1 MYRTSLEGQMYDPF
15 KDYTEVNPSKRDKPG
30 FLGRVK
36 KFLYDPEVEGEA
48 MKELFKK
55 ATDYLSPSSF
65 RATEYSE
72 ENPSLNESS
81 RSYSKKLKN
90 LGKWLWRNKWKI
102 VIGGLIA
109 GGLTFL
115 NRITYTVRPAGG
127 IPESWGL
134 KLTLNPILNPI
145 TYLLG
150 EGEVL
155 FAGLDGDYT
164 TVRVYIG
171 DELIGIFKNTDPFD
185 LIRSYVTK
193 SILRHLPLY
202 IAIGEAISFGIPYL
216 WKKSKKTR

>member
-1 MYRTSLEGQMYDPF
+1 
-15 KDYTEVNPSKRDKPG
+15 
-30 FLGRVK
+30 
-36 KFLYDPEVEGEA
+36 
-48 MKELFKK
+48 MKELFRKI
-55 ATDYLSPSSF
+55 TNYSSPSSF
-65 RATEYSE
+65 KVTEHSE
-72 ENPSLNESS
+72 DTSLNESS
-81 RSYSKKLKN
+81 KSYSKKLKN

-127 IPESWGL
+127 IPESWRL

-150 EGEVL
+150 EGEVY
-155 FAGLDGDYT
+155 FGGSHDDYT
-164 TVRVYIG
+164 TVKVYIG
-171 DELIGIFKNTDPFD
+171 DELIEIVKNTHPLD

>member
-1 MYRTSLEGQMYDPF
+1 MYDPF

-102 VIGGLIA
+102 VVGGLIA

-127 IPESWGL
+127 IPELVRPGIDGMVTKTFEPEEL
-134 KLTLNPILNPI
+134 
-145 TYLLG
+145 
-150 EGEVL
+150 
-155 FAGLDGDYT
+155 AGLIIELLENDVKREAFGKAGRK
-164 TVRVYIG
+164 RV
-171 DELIGIFKNTDPFD
+171 EQ
-185 LIRSYVTK
+185 
-193 SILRHLPLY
+193 
-202 IAIGEAISFGIPYL
+202 SFAA
-216 WKKSKKTR
+216 SKIVPMYEQVFQSVLS